1 MSYSRKY
8 AKYAIQ
14 HEMQGTAHSYKSRRD
29 AHMSDDAVTKSV
41 LTLRDGLGLTE
52 AEAKAV
58 VPIYLGGNLT
68 AGGVALL
75 TGEKLSTVQ
84 RTLGRLVNKGL
95 IRQIDGIV
103 PVYQALAP
111 SLALSGTLGESLDN
125 IRSVTGESEQMLS
138 SRIEDAEKSIES
150 LLETQAKS
158 LEDVKA
164 ALVAYE
170 EQTLDLVRNQIN
182 TVVTTTTNTMT
193 SFSDEIELA
202 MNGLEATLDES
213 LGTKLL
219 ELQAEIDKAQVAME
233 KDLKAQVRDFDKWLK
248 TERKSSL
255 VSVGEFEVKSANL
268 VKSAK
273 IAISRAL
280 SKSSESIQN
289 LAREISGKLTSLAS
303 TASDS
308 GIEVI
313 NEVSTEVS
321 QLLNRLDSD
330 LSQAYLTGQESLKE
344 IINQARGVYREYSEF
359 AKGHIDAAVEIADSV
374 GGVVD
379 DWRTEVS
386 GFMDIASQ
394 SVTSQL
400 DQVAATD
407 ASYLEVTQNA
417 LTAHIERV
425 NASLDDEYT
434 KLSALASTLG
444 TDSETVLA
452 DTRSMVLELLQSQNA
467 AEQADCDVAA
477 GKLDIELDKWVGD
490 TVASIEKT
498 LNDTSRDVSNVLDT
512 ETSELNSI
520 SDAMNSRLKSAFNS
534 VIKSTTTKNETLLT
548 TVKKATHDFEN
559 NIGERLEELIG
570 SFIVATEKQ
579 VKESKELYEK
589 LRERLD
595 NRMTQ
600 SVSAINS
607 QADRIQKEISNT
619 ISEQT
624 GRIDLHSQAIRDE
637 FHNRLEDITSQFLSL
652 TQGLEATF
660 NGLLSSQTVEAR
672 DLISSAH
679 SEFRTV
685 LKSEVSTLKDDSV
698 KVQQEYSTELALKI
712 DDVAS
717 SVASVK
723 KALNELAVEKRYE
736 ISESMS
742 KTLADL
748 EASIRSTEESLRDI
762 ESGTVAQ
769 FIDNM
774 EQVSQE
780 FKVTV
785 AGARDN
791 ISERLGSVKNVIAA
805 SLTKSSASAKVV
817 VDGFVADQKDSKQ
830 RYLAD
835 TSKKMNRLGT
845 KRAKDLT
852 SSIENFQ
859 FQSSERQTTGV
870 KERSIAKEEVL
881 AAVETRRSE
890 VANAFDAAAVWV
902 DSSVANIATSL
913 DAFGTKLKNEL
924 VLMQRG
930 LQKAGEEAASA
941 ILERGEADLDNFQEI
956 SSTLFQNAESIVTTH
971 LNEFGD
977 SVSSALSKSNDSFTS
992 MPTKVSE
999 ELSQLDNEIEKSTA
1013 QDYTTITNSLSTSFT
1028 DCTRT
1033 AESISEGFKNLLET
1047 TSLRLTQH
1055 RDETFEQVR
1064 KSTELSNQYAS
1075 RKFESIGLDLKTKL
1089 SNDSSE
1095 LLDKARLAF
1104 TSSTKDITD
1113 AVTKTTNSINELT
1126 SALKQSRTKALSQY
1140 GESSE
1145 KTLRRWSKEQKDQMS
1160 SLKERVHNAII
1171 GVTEKTEETINVLNA
1186 IHQAGE
1192 GLARGPEKRTWYV
1205 SGKEEA
1211 CAHITDMAER
1221 AEDSVVISIVD
1232 SSCLDYKKLAKVK
1245 QPKRKILVIPETE
1258 EQDPDLATL
1267 DGWRIWETKTPMFI
1281 SVIDDREILVG
1292 GATSKEE
1299 IIALVSEDETYL
1311 RLYHDILGP
1320 RLVRGRVT

>member
-1 MSYSRKY
+1 MSCFRKY

-14 HEMQGTAHSYKSRRD
+14 HETKGAVHSYISRRD
-29 AHMSDDAVTKSV
+29 AHMSDDAVSKSV
-41 LTLRDGLGLTE
+41 STLRDGLGLTE

-58 VPIYLGGNLT
+58 VPIYLGGNMT

-75 TGEKLSTVQ
+75 IGEKLSTVQ

-103 PVYQALAP
+103 PIYQALAP
-111 SLALSGTLGESLDN
+111 SLALSGSLGEALDN
-125 IRSVTGESEQMLS
+125 IKGVTGESEQMIS
-138 SRIEDAEKSIES
+138 SRIEDAEKSIETV
-150 LLETQAKS
+150 LDTQAKS

-164 ALVAYE
+164 ALVTYE
-170 EQTLDLVRNQIN
+170 EQMLNLVGSQIDA
-182 TVVTTTTNTMT
+182 VVTTTTSTMT
-193 SFSDEIELA
+193 SFSDEIETA
-202 MNGLEATLDES
+202 MNGLDAMLDES
-213 LGTKLL
+213 LGTRLL

-248 TERKSSL
+248 TERKGSL
-255 VSVGEFEVKSANL
+255 ASVGEFEAKSADL
-268 VKSAK
+268 VETAK
-273 IAISRAL
+273 AAISKAL

-303 TASDS
+303 TASDN

-313 NEVSTEVS
+313 SEVSTEVS
-321 QLLNRLDSD
+321 KLLNHLDSE
-330 LSQAYLTGQESLKE
+330 LGESYLTGHESLRE
-344 IINQARGVYREYSEF
+344 IIGQARSVYKEYSEF
-359 AKGHIDAAVEIADSV
+359 AKGRIDAAFEIADSV

-379 DWRTEVS
+379 DWKTEVA
-386 GFMDIASQ
+386 GFMDVASQ
-394 SVTSQL
+394 SVASQL

-407 ASYLEVTQNA
+407 ESYLEVTQNA
-417 LTAHIERV
+417 MTSHIERV

-434 KLSALASTLG
+434 KLSDLASTLG
-444 TDSETVLA
+444 ADSDTVLA
-452 DTRSMVLELLQSQNA
+452 DTRSMVLELLQGQNA

-477 GKLDIELDKWVGD
+477 AKLDTTLDKWVGD
-490 TVASIEKT
+490 TVTSIEKT
-498 LNDTSRDVSNVLDT
+498 LNDASKDVSNVLDT

-548 TVKKATHDFEN
+548 TVKKTTHEFEG

-570 SFIVATEKQ
+570 SFIAATEKQ
-579 VKESKELYEK
+579 VKDSKELYER

-595 NRMTQ
+595 NRMTL

-607 QADRIQKEISNT
+607 QADRIQKDISNT

-624 GRIDLHSQAIRDE
+624 SRIDQHSQAIRDE

-660 NGLLSSQTVEAR
+660 NGLLSSQTVEAK

-679 SEFRTV
+679 SEFRNI
-685 LKSEVSTLKDDSV
+685 LKSEVSTLKDDSA
-698 KVQQEYSTELALKI
+698 KAQQEYSAELALKI
-712 DDVAS
+712 DDVAT
-717 SVASVK
+717 SVAAMK

-748 EASIRSTEESLRDI
+748 EASVRSTEESLRDI

-785 AGARDN
+785 VGARDN
-791 ISERLGSVKNVIAA
+791 ISERLGSVKDVIAA
-805 SLTKSSASAKVV
+805 SLMKNSAAAKVV
-817 VDGFVADQKDSKQ
+817 VDGFIAEQKDSKQ

-845 KRAKDLT
+845 KRAKDLA
-852 SSIENFQ
+852 SSVES
-859 FQSSERQTTGV
+859 FQSQLSERQTTGV
-870 KERSIAKEEVL
+870 KGRSIAREEVL

-902 DSSVANIATSL
+902 DSSVSNIATSL

-956 SSTLFQNAESIVTTH
+956 SSTLFQNTESIVTTH

-977 SVSSALSKSNDSFTS
+977 SVSSALSKSNDSFAS

-999 ELSQLDNEIEKSTA
+999 ELSQLDNEIEKRTA
-1013 QDYTTITNSLSTSFT
+1013 QDYTTITSGLSTSFT

-1033 AESISEGFKNLLET
+1033 AESMSEGFKNLLET
-1047 TSLRLTQH
+1047 TLLKLTEH
-1055 RDETFEQVR
+1055 RDEAFEQVR
-1064 KSTELSNQYAS
+1064 KSTELANQYAS
-1075 RKFESIGLDLKTKL
+1075 RKFESIGLDLKTRL

-1095 LLDKARLAF
+1095 LLDTARLAF

-1160 SLKERVHNAII
+1160 SLKEQVHNTIL
-1171 GVTEKTEETINVLNA
+1171 GVTEKAEVTINVLNA

-1192 GLARGPEKRTWYV
+1192 ELARGPKKRTWYV

-1221 AEDSVVISIVD
+1221 AEDSVVISIID
-1232 SSCLDYKKLAKVK
+1232 SSCLDYKRLAKVK
-1245 QPKRKILVIPETE
+1245 QPKRRVLVIPETE

-1267 DGWRIWETKTPMFI
+1267 DGWRIWETRTPMLMSI
-1281 SVIDDREILVG
+1281 IDDREILVG
-1292 GATSKEE
+1292 GVTSEEE
-1299 IIALVSEDETYL
+1299 IIAMVSEDEPYL